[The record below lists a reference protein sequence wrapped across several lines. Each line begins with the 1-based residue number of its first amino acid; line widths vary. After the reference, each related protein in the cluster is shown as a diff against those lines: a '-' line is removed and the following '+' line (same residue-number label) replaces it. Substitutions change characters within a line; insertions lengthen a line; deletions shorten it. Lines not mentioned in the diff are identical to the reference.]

1 MNKTIIFVAV
11 GAVSLIGGI
20 AAGLVHRSNKRYRRA
35 LEELEEVG
43 KGLDETIEVLKELQR
58 CQKRRDD
65 ILYGLDDDDDD
76 DEYDFCGTNER
87 CCAYTDRTL
96 KEIEEGT
103 YSE

>member
-1 MNKTIIFVAV
+1 MNKKIIFAAV

-20 AAGLVHRSNKRYRRA
+20 AAGLIHGSNKRYRRA
-35 LEELEEVG
+35 LEELENAT
-43 KGLDETIEVLKELQR
+43 DVLKDTTLF
-58 CQKRRDD
+58 
-65 ILYGLDDDDDD
+65 LDDVLDYLENQEVIIDDPDD

-87 CCAYTDRTL
+87 CCAYTDRIL

>member
-1 MNKTIIFVAV
+1 MNKKIIFAAV

-35 LEELEEVG
+35 LEELEEAG
-43 KGLDETIEVLKELQR
+43 KGLDETIEVLMELNR
-58 CQKRRDD
+58 CLKRRDD
-65 ILYGLDDDDDD
+65 ALYCID
-76 DEYDFCGTNER
+76 DEDDEDYDFCGTNER
-87 CCAYTDRTL
+87 CCAYTDRIL